1 MNKPLA
7 GNACAAICAERRSRK
22 RGREAKRER
31 ITVENKIAKTLECA
45 LREHSHELSQ
55 ITWHSTMGLLLGI
68 RLETIEEDFKHI
80 PSQTSP

>member
-7 GNACAAICAERRSRK
+7 GNACAAICAARRGRK
-22 RGREAKRER
+22 REGGRERER

-80 PSQTSP
+80 RPQLPP